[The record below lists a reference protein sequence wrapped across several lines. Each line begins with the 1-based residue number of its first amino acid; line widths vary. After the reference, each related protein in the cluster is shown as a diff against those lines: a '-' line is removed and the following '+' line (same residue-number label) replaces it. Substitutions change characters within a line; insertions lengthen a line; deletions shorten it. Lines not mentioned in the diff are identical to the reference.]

1 MLGSTHGTLTT
12 DSRRARAIA
21 CGEHPAQAVHGRPA
35 GAGDLDV
42 SGRPL
47 YAAVPDL
54 DRFFRPESVAVVG
67 ASDTEGR
74 PNTGITRQLLAWS
87 ERVGARL
94 HPVHPTRESVFGIP
108 CAPSVAALPEQ
119 VDLAVLLLS
128 DPLPVIGELAEA
140 KVKFAVAFASGFAET
155 GAEGAAAQE
164 RLAAAVARA
173 DGLRLLGPNTNLN
186 AFERFREDL
195 DGPAIAL
202 ITQSGHQGRP
212 LFSLQELGIRLSH
225 WAPTGNEADL
235 ETADFISYFAERP
248 EVGAIA
254 AYVEGLKDGRA
265 FLLAADRAARR
276 GVPVVAVK
284 VGRTE
289 TGARTAAS
297 HTGKLTG
304 ADAVV
309 DAAMRQYGVIR
320 VDGLDE
326 LQDTATLL
334 ARARR
339 HRVPDS
345 SASAPSAPASSAPGS
360 AMSSPAASSPA
371 VSRPALPRPEGVV
384 VYSISGGTGAHFA
397 DLATEAGLPLP
408 TLSEAKQ
415 AELHQWIPDYLSVA
429 NPVDNGGHPVGDWRG
444 PRILDAILDDPAVGV
459 LICPITGPFPPMSDK
474 LAQDLVAAAE
484 RTDKLVC
491 VVWGSPVGTE
501 AAYRETLLGSS
512 RVATF
517 RTFAN
522 CITAVRAHLDH
533 TRFTAAYRSPF
544 DEAPRSPSP
553 SFRKAQALMRP
564 GQQLSEH
571 AAKQLLRAYGIRV
584 PREQLVTSA
593 AAAVRAASL
602 VGYPVV
608 MKASGASIAH
618 KTELGL
624 VKIGLTSASQIRDAY
639 RELTDIARYEDVSL
653 DGVLVCQMVERGVE
667 MVVGVT
673 HDDLFGP
680 TVTVGL
686 GGVLVEVL
694 RDSAV
699 RVPPFG
705 EDQAHAMLA
714 ELRGRALLGGVRGAP
729 PADVDALVEVVL
741 RVQRMALELGDQ
753 IAELDINP
761 LMVLPRGQG
770 AVALDA
776 LAACR

>member
-12 DSRRARAIA
+12 DFRARVEA
-21 CGEHPAQAVHGRPA
+21 CGETPRTAVHSTAAPSA
-35 GAGDLDV
+35 EDTVALDV

-47 YAAVPDL
+47 HADAPDL
-54 DRFFRPESVAVVG
+54 DRFFRPESVAVIG
-67 ASDTEGR
+67 ASDADGR
-74 PNTGITRQLLAWS
+74 PNTGITRQLIAWA

-94 HPVHPTRESVFGIP
+94 HPVHPTRTSVFGLP
-108 CAPSVAALPEQ
+108 CHASVADLPEQ
-119 VDLAVLLLS
+119 VDLAVLLVA
-128 DPLPVIGELAEA
+128 DPLPVVEQLAEA

-155 GAEGAAAQE
+155 GDEGAAAQA
-164 RLAAAVARA
+164 RLGAAVQRS
-173 DGLRLLGPNTNLN
+173 GLRLLGPNTNLN
-186 AFERFREDL
+186 AFEKFRDDL

-212 LFSLQELGIRLSH
+212 VYTLQELGIRLSH

-235 ETADFISYFAERP
+235 ETSDFISYFAEQP

-254 AYVEGLKDGRA
+254 CYVEGLKDGRQ
-265 FLLAADRAARR
+265 FLLAADRAARN

-289 TGARTAAS
+289 TGARMAAS

-304 ADAVV
+304 ADTVV
-309 DAAMRQYGVIR
+309 DAAMRQFGVIR

-326 LQDTATLL
+326 LQDTAALL
-334 ARARR
+334 ARARK
-339 HRVPDS
+339 PLAD
-345 SASAPSAPASSAPGS
+345 GI
-360 AMSSPAASSPA
+360 
-371 VSRPALPRPEGVV
+371 V
-384 VYSISGGTGAHFA
+384 VYSISGGTGAHFS
-397 DLATEAGLPLP
+397 DLATEAGLSIP
-408 TLSEAKQ
+408 TLSQAKQ
-415 AELHQWIPDYLSVA
+415 DELHQWIPGYLGVS

-444 PRILDAILDDPAVGV
+444 RKIIDAILADPSVGV

-474 LAQDLVAAAE
+474 LAQDLVDAAE
-484 RTDKLVC
+484 QTDKLIC
-491 VVWGSPVGTE
+491 VIWGSPVGTE
-501 AAYRETLLGSS
+501 EAYRTTLLGSS

-517 RTFAN
+517 RTFGN
-522 CITAVRAHLDH
+522 CITAVRAYLGHH
-533 TRFTAAYRSPF
+533 RFTAAYRSPF
-544 DEAPRSPSP
+544 EDAPRTTSP

-571 AAKQLLRAYGIRV
+571 SAKQLLRAYGIRV

-593 AAAVRAASL
+593 AAAVRAAGL

-608 MKASGASIAH
+608 MKASGPQLAH

-639 RELTDIARYEDVSL
+639 RELTDIARYENVPL
-653 DGVLVCQMVERGVE
+653 DGILVCQMVERGVE

-673 HDDLFGP
+673 QDDLFGP

-694 RDSAV
+694 HDVAV

-705 EDQAHAMLA
+705 EDQARAMLG
-714 ELRGRALLGGVRGAP
+714 ELRGHALLEGVRG
-729 PADVDALVEVVL
+729 L
-741 RVQRMALELGDQ
+741 RRRMWTRWWRSSSGSSGWRWNWATSS
-753 IAELDINP
+753 
-761 LMVLPRGQG
+761 RSWTST
-770 AVALDA
+770 
-776 LAACR
+776 R

>member
-1 MLGSTHGTLTT
+1 MLGSTHGTFTT
-12 DSRRARAIA
+12 GLRARVDA
-21 CGEHPAQAVHGRPA
+21 CGESPRTAVHGHAAAP
-35 GAGDLDV
+35 GDRDV
-42 SGRPL
+42 SGREL
-47 YAAVPDL
+47 YAEVPDL
-54 DRFFRPESVAVVG
+54 DRFFRPRSVAVVG
-67 ASDTEGR
+67 ASDAEGR
-74 PNTGITRQLLAWS
+74 PNTGITRQLLAWA
-87 ERVGARL
+87 ERVGAQL
-94 HPVHPTRESVFGIP
+94 VPVHPTRASVFGLT
-108 CAPSVAALPEQ
+108 CVRSVKDLAEP
-119 VDLAVLLLS
+119 VDLAVLLVA
-128 DPLPVIGELAEA
+128 DPLPVVEELGEA
-140 KVKFAVAFASGFAET
+140 KVRFAVAFASGFAET
-155 GAEGAAAQE
+155 GADGAAAQE
-164 RLAAAVARA
+164 RLAEAVRRT
-173 DGLRLLGPNTNLN
+173 GIRLLGPNTNLN
-186 AFERFREDL
+186 AFERFRDDL
-195 DGPAIAL
+195 EGPAVAL

-212 LFSLQELGIRLSH
+212 VFTLQELGVRLSH

-235 ETADFISYFAERP
+235 ETADFISYFASLP

-254 AYVEGLKDGRA
+254 AYVEGLKDGRS
-265 FLLAADRAARR
+265 FLLAADRAARE

-304 ADAVV
+304 ADRVV
-309 DAAMRQYGVIR
+309 DAAMRQFGVIR
-320 VDGLDE
+320 VDGLDQ

-339 HRVPDS
+339 PLAD
-345 SASAPSAPASSAPGS
+345 
-360 AMSSPAASSPA
+360 
-371 VSRPALPRPEGVV
+371 GVV

-397 DLATEAGLPLP
+397 DLATAAGLTLP
-408 TLSEAKQ
+408 TLPRAKQ
-415 AELHQWIPDYLSVA
+415 DELHEWIPEYLNVA

-444 PRILDAILDDPAVGV
+444 RKIIDAILADPSVGV
-459 LICPITGPFPPMSDK
+459 LICPITGPFPPMSDR
-474 LAQDLVAAAE
+474 LAQDLVDAAE
-484 RTDKLVC
+484 ATDKLVC

-501 AAYRETLLGSS
+501 DAYRTTLLGSS

-522 CITAVRAHLDH
+522 CIGAVKAYLDH
-533 TRFTAAYRSPF
+533 HRFTADYRSPF
-544 DEAPRSPSP
+544 DEAPRTPSP

-564 GQQLSEH
+564 GQRLSEH

-593 AAAVRAASL
+593 AAAVRAAGL

-608 MKASGASIAH
+608 MKASGGQLAH

-624 VKIGLTSASQIRDAY
+624 VKVGLTSASQVRDAY
-639 RELTDIARYEDVSL
+639 RDLTDIARYEQIDL
-653 DGVLVCQMVERGVE
+653 DGILVCQMVGRGVE

-673 HDDLFGP
+673 RDELFGP

-694 RDSAV
+694 NDTAV

-705 EDQAHAMLA
+705 EREARSMLD
-714 ELRGRALLGGVRGAP
+714 ELRGRALLDGVRGAP

-741 RVQRMALELGDQ
+741 RVQRMALELDGDL
-753 IAELDINP
+753 AELDINP

-776 LAACR
+776 LAVCR

>member
-12 DSRRARAIA
+12 DFRARVEA
-21 CGEHPAQAVHGRPA
+21 CGETPRTAVHSTAAPSA
-35 GAGDLDV
+35 EDTAALDV

-47 YAAVPDL
+47 RSDVPDL
-54 DRFFRPESVAVVG
+54 DRFFRPESVAVIG

-74 PNTGITRQLLAWS
+74 PNTGITRQLIAWAQ
-87 ERVGARL
+87 RVGARV
-94 HPVHPTRESVFGIP
+94 HPVHPTRTSVFGLP
-108 CAPSVAALPEQ
+108 CRASVAELPEQ
-119 VDLAVLLLS
+119 VDLAVLLVA
-128 DPLPVIGELAEA
+128 DPLPVVEELAEA

-155 GAEGAAAQE
+155 GDAGAAAQA
-164 RLAAAVARA
+164 RLADAVRRS
-173 DGLRLLGPNTNLN
+173 GLRLLGPNTNLN
-186 AFERFREDL
+186 AFERFRDDL

-212 LFSLQELGIRLSH
+212 VFTLQELGIRLSH

-235 ETADFISYFAERP
+235 ETSDFISYFAERP

-254 AYVEGLKDGRA
+254 CYVEGLRDGRQ
-265 FLLAADRAARR
+265 FLLAADRAARN

-304 ADAVV
+304 ADTVV
-309 DAAMRQYGVIR
+309 DAAMRQFGVIR

-326 LQDTATLL
+326 LQDTAALL
-334 ARARR
+334 ARARK
-339 HRVPDS
+339 PLAD
-345 SASAPSAPASSAPGS
+345 
-360 AMSSPAASSPA
+360 
-371 VSRPALPRPEGVV
+371 GVV
-384 VYSISGGTGAHFA
+384 VYSISGGTGAHFS
-397 DLATEAGLPLP
+397 DLASEAGLSLP
-408 TLSEAKQ
+408 TLSRAKQ
-415 AELHQWIPDYLSVA
+415 DELHQWIPEYLNVA

-444 PRILDAILDDPAVGV
+444 RKIIDAILADPSVGV
-459 LICPITGPFPPMSDK
+459 LICPITGPFPPMSDR
-474 LAQDLVAAAE
+474 LAQDLVDAAE
-484 RTDKLVC
+484 QSDKLVC
-491 VVWGSPVGTE
+491 VIWGSPVGTE
-501 AAYRETLLGSS
+501 EAYRTTLLGSS

-517 RTFAN
+517 RTFGN
-522 CITAVRAHLDH
+522 CITAVRAYLGHH
-533 TRFTAAYRSPF
+533 RFTAGYRSPF
-544 DEAPRSPSP
+544 EDAPRTPSP
-553 SFRKAQALMRP
+553 SYRKAQALMRP

-593 AAAVRAASL
+593 AAAVRAAGL

-608 MKASGASIAH
+608 MKASGPQLGH

-639 RELTDIARYEDVSL
+639 RELTDIARYENVLL
-653 DGVLVCQMVERGVE
+653 DGILVCQMVERGVE

-673 HDDLFGP
+673 RDDLFGP

-694 RDSAV
+694 HDAAV

-705 EDQAHAMLA
+705 EDQARAMLT
-714 ELRGRALLGGVRGAP
+714 ELRGHALLEGVRGAP

-741 RVQRMALELGDQ
+741 RVQRMALELGDSLS
-753 IAELDINP
+753 ELDINP

-776 LAACR
+776 LAVCR

>member
-1 MLGSTHGTLTT
+1 MLGSTHGTFTT
-12 DSRRARAIA
+12 DPRRAHVVA
-21 CGEHPAQAVHGRPA
+21 CGELPPSAVHGKAGRPLTA
-35 GAGDLDV
+35 DDLDV

-47 YAAVPDL
+47 HADVPDL
-54 DRFFRPESVAVVG
+54 DRFFRPESVAVIG
-67 ASDTEGR
+67 ASDAEGR
-74 PNTGITRQLLAWS
+74 PGAGITRQLIAWA

-94 HPVHPTRESVFGIP
+94 HPVHPTRQAVFGIP
-108 CAPSVAALPEQ
+108 CSPSVAELPEQ
-119 VDLAVLLLS
+119 VDLAVLLVA
-128 DPLPVIGELAEA
+128 DPLPVIEQLAEE
-140 KVKFAVAFASGFAET
+140 KVRFAVAFASGFAET
-155 GAEGAAAQE
+155 GEKGAAAQA
-164 RLAAAVARA
+164 RLAAAVRSS
-173 DGLRLLGPNTNLN
+173 GLRLLGPNTNLN
-186 AFERFREDL
+186 AFEKFRDDL
-195 DGPAIAL
+195 EGPAIAL

-254 AYVEGLKDGRA
+254 CYVEGLKDGRA
-265 FLLAADRAARR
+265 FLLAADRAARQ

-289 TGARTAAS
+289 AGARTAAS

-309 DAAMRQYGVIR
+309 DAAMRQFGVIR

-326 LQDTATLL
+326 LQDTSALL
-334 ARARR
+334 ARAR
-339 HRVPDS
+339 
-345 SASAPSAPASSAPGS
+345 APLAD
-360 AMSSPAASSPA
+360 
-371 VSRPALPRPEGVV
+371 GVA

-397 DLATEAGLPLP
+397 DLATEAGLTLP
-408 TLSEAKQ
+408 TLHDAKQ
-415 AELHQWIPDYLSVA
+415 AELHQWIPEYLNVA

-444 PRILDAILDDPAVGV
+444 RRIIDAILDDPQVGV

-474 LAQDLVAAAE
+474 LAQDLVDAAE
-484 RTDKLVC
+484 ETEKLVC

-501 AAYRETLLGSS
+501 DAYRRTLLGSS

-533 TRFTAAYRSPF
+533 HRFTTGYRSPF
-544 DEAPRSPSP
+544 DEAPRTPSP
-553 SFRKAQALMRP
+553 SFRKARALMRP

-593 AAAVRAASL
+593 AAAVRAAGL

-608 MKASGASIAH
+608 MKASGPQLAH

-624 VKIGLTSASQIRDAY
+624 VKVGLTSASQVRDAY
-639 RELTDIARYEDVSL
+639 RELTDIARYEDAPL

-673 HDDLFGP
+673 QDPLFGP

-694 RDSAV
+694 QDAAV

-705 EDQAHAMLA
+705 EDQAKAMLR
-714 ELRGRALLGGVRGAP
+714 ELRGRALLDGVRGAAP
-729 PADVDALVEVVL
+729 CDVDALVEVVL
-741 RVQRMALELGDQ
+741 RVQRMALELGGEL
-753 IAELDINP
+753 AELDINP

-776 LAACR
+776 LAVCR

>member
-12 DSRRARAIA
+12 DFRARVVA
-21 CGEHPAQAVHGRPA
+21 CGEEPHAAVHSMA
-35 GAGDLDV
+35 AAAAEGDLDV

-47 YAAVPDL
+47 HAPVPDL
-54 DRFFRPESVAVVG
+54 DRFFRPESVAVIG

-74 PNTGITRQLLAWS
+74 PNTGITRQLIAWA

-94 HPVHPTRESVFGIP
+94 YPVHPTRESVFGRA
-108 CAPSVAALPEQ
+108 CAPSVADLPEQ
-119 VDLAVLLLS
+119 VDLAVLLVG
-128 DPLPVIGELAEA
+128 DPLPVIEELGQA

-155 GAEGAAAQE
+155 GTEGAAAQA
-164 RLAAAVARA
+164 RLAAAVERS
-173 DGLRLLGPNTNLN
+173 GLRLLGPNTNLN
-186 AFERFREDL
+186 AFEEFRDDL

-212 LFSLQELGIRLSH
+212 VYTLQELGVRLSH

-235 ETADFISYFAERP
+235 ETSDFIAYFSQRP

-254 AYVEGLKDGRA
+254 CYVEGLKDGRT
-265 FLLAADRAARR
+265 FLLAADRAARA

-289 TGARTAAS
+289 TGARMAAS

-304 ADAVV
+304 ADQVV
-309 DAAMRQYGVIR
+309 DAAMRQFGVIR

-326 LQDTATLL
+326 LQDTAALL
-334 ARARR
+334 ARARK
-339 HRVPDS
+339 PLAD
-345 SASAPSAPASSAPGS
+345 
-360 AMSSPAASSPA
+360 
-371 VSRPALPRPEGVV
+371 GVV
-384 VYSISGGTGAHFA
+384 VYSISGGTGAHFS
-397 DLATEAGLPLP
+397 DLATEAGLSLP
-408 TLSEAKQ
+408 VLSEAKQ
-415 AELHQWIPDYLSVA
+415 AELHTWIPSYLNVA

-444 PRILDAILDDPAVGV
+444 RKIIDAILADPAVGV

-474 LAQDLVAAAE
+474 LAQDLVDAAE
-484 RTDKLVC
+484 ATDKLVC
-491 VVWGSPVGTE
+491 VIWGSPVGTE
-501 AAYRETLLGSS
+501 DAYRTTLLGSS

-517 RTFAN
+517 RTFGN
-522 CITAVRAHLDH
+522 CITAVKAYLDH
-533 TRFTAAYRSPF
+533 HRFTASYRSPF
-544 DEAPRSPSP
+544 DEAPRTPSP

-564 GQQLSEH
+564 GHQLSEH

-593 AAAVRAASL
+593 AAAVRAAGL

-608 MKASGASIAH
+608 MKASGARLAH

-624 VKIGLTSASQIRDAY
+624 VKVGLTSASQVRDAY
-639 RELTDIARYEDVSL
+639 RELTDIARYEDIEL
-653 DGVLVCQMVERGVE
+653 DGILVCQMVERGVE
-667 MVVGVT
+667 MMVGVT
-673 HDDLFGP
+673 QDALFGP

-694 RDSAV
+694 HDAAV

-705 EDQAHAMLA
+705 EDQARAMLG
-714 ELRGRALLGGVRGAP
+714 ELRGRALLEGVRGGP
-729 PADVDALVEVVL
+729 PVDVDALVEVVL
-741 RVQRMALELGDQ
+741 RVQRMALELGDDLS
-753 IAELDINP
+753 ELDINP
-761 LMVLPRGQG
+761 LMVLGRGQG

-776 LAACR
+776 LAVCR

>member
-12 DSRRARAIA
+12 DSRRARVIA
-21 CGEHPAQAVHGRPA
+21 CGEQPGPAVHGRPA
-35 GAGDLDV
+35 DVDDLDV

-47 YAAVPDL
+47 YAGVPDL
-54 DRFFRPESVAVVG
+54 DRFFRPESVAVIG
-67 ASDTEGR
+67 ASDAEGR
-74 PNTGITRQLLAWS
+74 PNTGITRQLMAWAG
-87 ERVGARL
+87 RVGARL
-94 HPVHPTRESVFGIP
+94 HPVHPTRTTVFDVP
-108 CAPSVAALPEQ
+108 CFPSISDLPEQ
-119 VDLAVLLLS
+119 VDLAVVLVA
-128 DPLPVIGELAEA
+128 DPLPVIERLAEA

-155 GAEGAAAQE
+155 GEEGALAQAQ
-164 RLAAAVARA
+164 LAAAVSRS
-173 DGLRLLGPNTNLN
+173 GLRLLGPNTNLN
-186 AFERFREDL
+186 AFENFREDL
-195 DGPAIAL
+195 EGPAIAL

-212 LFSLQELGIRLSH
+212 VFALQELGIRLSH

-254 AYVEGLKDGRA
+254 CYVEGLKDGRS

-276 GVPVVAVK
+276 KVPVVAVK

-289 TGARTAAS
+289 TGSRTAAS

-304 ADAVV
+304 ADGVV

-326 LQDTATLL
+326 LQDTAALL
-334 ARARR
+334 ARAKPP
-339 HRVPDS
+339 V
-345 SASAPSAPASSAPGS
+345 A
-360 AMSSPAASSPA
+360 
-371 VSRPALPRPEGVV
+371 EGVV

-397 DLATEAGLPLP
+397 DLASEAGLRLP
-408 TLSEAKQ
+408 QLSDAKQ
-415 AELHQWIPDYLSVA
+415 SELHEWIPQYLSVA

-444 PRILDAILDDPAVGV
+444 RKIIDAILDDPEVGV
-459 LICPITGPFPPMSDK
+459 LVCPITGPFPPLSDK
-474 LAQDLVAAAE
+474 LVQDLVEAAE

-501 AAYRETLLGSS
+501 PAYREALLGSS

-517 RTFAN
+517 RTVGN
-522 CITAVRAHLDH
+522 CITALRAYFSHH
-533 TRFTAAYRSPF
+533 RFVHAYRSPF
-544 DEAPRSPSP
+544 DEAPRTVSP
-553 SFRKAQALMRP
+553 SFRKAEALMRP

-593 AAAVRAASL
+593 AAAVRAAGL

-608 MKASGASIAH
+608 MKASGAQIAH

-624 VKIGLTSASQIRDAY
+624 VKVGLTSASQVRDAY
-639 RELTDIARYEDVSL
+639 RELTDIARYEDVTL

-673 HDDLFGP
+673 QDELFGP

-694 RDSAV
+694 RDAAV

-705 EDQAHAMLA
+705 EEAARDMLD
-714 ELRGRALLGGVRGAP
+714 ELRGRPLLDGVRGRP
-729 PADVDALVEVVL
+729 PADLDALVEVIL
-741 RVQRMALELGDQ
+741 RVQRMALELGDVL
-753 IAELDINP
+753 AELDINP

-776 LAACR
+776 LAVCR

>member
-1 MLGSTHGTLTT
+1 MLGSTYGTLTT
-12 DSRRARAIA
+12 DSRRTRVVA
-21 CGEHPAQAVHGRPA
+21 CGETLPPAVHGSA
-35 GAGDLDV
+35 ATTGDLDV

-47 YAAVPDL
+47 SAAVPDL
-54 DRFFRPESVAVVG
+54 DRLFRPESVAVVG
-67 ASDTEGR
+67 ASDAEGR
-74 PNTGITRQLLAWS
+74 PNTGITRQLLSWS

-94 HPVHPTRESVFGIP
+94 HPVHPTRQSVFGMP
-108 CAPSVAALPEQ
+108 CFPSLRDLPEQ
-119 VDLAVLLLS
+119 VDLAVLLVA
-128 DPLPVIGELAEA
+128 DPLPVIEELAET

-155 GAEGAAAQE
+155 GEAGTAAQD
-164 RLAAAVARA
+164 RLAAAVARS
-173 DGLRLLGPNTNLN
+173 GIRLLGPNTNLN
-186 AFERFREDL
+186 AFERFRDDL

-212 LFSLQELGIRLSH
+212 VFALQELGIRLSH

-235 ETADFISYFAERP
+235 ETADFISYFAEQP

-254 AYVEGLKDGRA
+254 CYVEGLKDGRS

-309 DAAMRQYGVIR
+309 DAAMRQYGVVR

-326 LQDTATLL
+326 LQDTAALL
-334 ARARR
+334 ARARKP
-339 HRVPDS
+339 VAD
-345 SASAPSAPASSAPGS
+345 
-360 AMSSPAASSPA
+360 
-371 VSRPALPRPEGVV
+371 GVV
-384 VYSISGGTGAHFA
+384 VYSISGGTGAHFS
-397 DLATEAGLPLP
+397 DLAVQAGLKLP
-408 TLSEAKQ
+408 TLSDAKQ
-415 AELHQWIPDYLSVA
+415 AELHQWIPPYLNVA

-444 PRILDAILDDPAVGV
+444 RKIIDAILDDPSVGV

-474 LAQDLVAAAE
+474 LAQDLVDAAE

-501 AAYRETLLGSS
+501 DAYRRTLLGSS

-533 TRFTAAYRSPF
+533 HRFTAAYRSPF
-544 DEAPRSPSP
+544 DEAPRTASPAC
-553 SFRKAQALMRP
+553 RKARALMRP
-564 GQQLSEH
+564 GRQLSEH
-571 AAKQLLRAYGIRV
+571 AAKQLLRTYGIRV

-593 AAAVRAASL
+593 AAAVRAAGL

-608 MKASGASIAH
+608 MKASGAQLGH

-624 VKIGLTSASQIRDAY
+624 VKIGLTSASQVRDAY
-639 RELTDIARYEDVSL
+639 RELTDIARFEGITL

-673 HDDLFGP
+673 QDPLFGP

-694 RDSAV
+694 RDAAV

-705 EDQAHAMLA
+705 EDQARAMLG
-714 ELRGRALLGGVRGAP
+714 ELRGRALLDGVRGAP
-729 PADVDALVEVVL
+729 PADVDGLVEVVL
-741 RVQRMALELGDQ
+741 RVQRMALELGDDL
-753 IAELDINP
+753 AELDINP
-761 LMVLPRGQG
+761 LMVLPSGQG

-776 LAACR
+776 LAVCR

>member
-1 MLGSTHGTLTT
+1 MLGSTHGTLTS
-12 DSRRARAIA
+12 DLRARVVA
-21 CGEHPAQAVHGRPA
+21 CGDRPVNAVHEAAGPA
-35 GAGDLDV
+35 ASAGDLDV

-47 YAAVPDL
+47 YAPVPDL
-54 DRFFRPESVAVVG
+54 DRFFRPSSVAVVG

-74 PNTGITRQLLAWS
+74 PGTGITRQLVDWAA
-87 ERVGARL
+87 RVGARL
-94 HPVHPTRESVFGIP
+94 HPVHPTRTSVFGLD
-108 CAPSVAALPEQ
+108 CVPSVADLPGR
-119 VDLAVLLLS
+119 VDLAVLLVG
-128 DPLPVIGELAEA
+128 DPLPLIPQLGEA
-140 KVKFAVAFASGFAET
+140 KVPFAVAFASGFAET
-155 GAEGAAAQE
+155 GEQGAAAQA
-164 RLAAAVARA
+164 RLAAAVERS
-173 DGLRLLGPNTNLN
+173 GVRLLGPNTNLN
-186 AFERFREDL
+186 AFESFRDDL
-195 DGPAIAL
+195 EGPAIAL

-212 LFSLQELGIRLSH
+212 VFTMQELGVRLSH

-254 AYVEGLKDGRA
+254 CYVEGLKDGRS

-284 VGRTE
+284 VGRTDA
-289 TGARTAAS
+289 GARTAAS

-304 ADAVV
+304 SDQVV
-309 DAAMRQYGVIR
+309 DAAMRQFGVIR

-326 LQDTATLL
+326 LQDTAALL

-339 HRVPDS
+339 PVAD
-345 SASAPSAPASSAPGS
+345 
-360 AMSSPAASSPA
+360 
-371 VSRPALPRPEGVV
+371 GVA

-397 DLATEAGLPLP
+397 DLATAAGLRLP
-408 TLSEAKQ
+408 RLGDARQ
-415 AELHQWIPDYLSVA
+415 AELHQWIPPYLNVS
-429 NPVDNGGHPVGDWRG
+429 NPIDNGGHPVGDRRG
-444 PRILDAILDDPAVGV
+444 RKIIDSILADPEVGV
-459 LICPITGPFPPMSDK
+459 LICPITGPFPPMSDR
-474 LAQDLVAAAE
+474 LAQDLVDAAE
-484 RTDKLVC
+484 TTDKLVC

-501 AAYRETLLGSS
+501 AAYRDTLLGSS

-522 CITAVRAHLDH
+522 CITAVRAHLSH
-533 TRFTAAYRSPF
+533 HRFTDRYLSPF
-544 DEAPRSPSP
+544 DEAPRTPSP
-553 SFRKAQALMRP
+553 SYRKAQELMRP
-564 GQQLSEH
+564 GEQLSEH

-593 AAAVRAASL
+593 AASVRAAAL

-608 MKASGASIAH
+608 MKASAPQLAH

-624 VKIGLTSASQIRDAY
+624 VKIGLTSASQVRDSY
-639 RELTDIARYEDVSL
+639 RELIDIARYEGVDL

-667 MVVGVT
+667 MVVGVAQ
-673 HDDLFGP
+673 DDLFGP

-694 RDSAV
+694 HDTAV

-705 EDQAHAMLA
+705 EDQARDMLG
-714 ELRGRALLGGVRGAP
+714 ELRGRALLEGVRGGP
-729 PADVDALVEVVL
+729 PVDVDALVEVVL
-741 RVQRMALELGDQ
+741 RVQRMALELGGQ
-753 IAELDINP
+753 LAELDVNP

-776 LAACR
+776 LAVCR

>member
-1 MLGSTHGTLTT
+1 MLGSTYGSLTTHSSPARVVACGATPPHTVHGTAAPPEGGPHADGT
-12 DSRRARAIA
+12 
-21 CGEHPAQAVHGRPA
+21 PA
-35 GAGDLDV
+35 GATGPDLDV

-47 YAAVPDL
+47 YAPVPDL
-54 DRFFRPESVAVVG
+54 DRFFRPGAVAVVG
-67 ASDTEGR
+67 ASDSEGR
-74 PNTGITRQLLAWS
+74 PNTGITRQLIAWA

-94 HPVHPTRESVFGIP
+94 YPVNPGRDHVFGLP
-108 CAPSVAALPEQ
+108 CLTSVSDLPEQ
-119 VDLAVLLLS
+119 ADLAVLLVA
-128 DPLPVIGELAEA
+128 DPVPVIGELADA
-140 KVKFAVAFASGFAET
+140 KIKFAVAFASGFAEA
-155 GAEGAAAQE
+155 GAAGAAAQD
-164 RLAAAVARA
+164 RLAEAVART
-173 DGLRLLGPNTNLN
+173 GIRLLGPNTNLN
-186 AFERFREDL
+186 AFASFREDL

-212 LFSLQELGIRLSH
+212 VFSLQELGIRLSH

-235 ETADFISYFAERP
+235 ETADFLSYFASRP
-248 EVGAIA
+248 EVGAVA
-254 AYVEGLKDGRA
+254 AYIEGFKDGRS
-265 FLLAADRAARR
+265 FLLAADRAARNK
-276 GVPVVAVK
+276 VPVVAVK

-289 TGARTAAS
+289 AGARTAAS

-309 DAAMRQYGVIR
+309 DAAMRQFGVIR

-326 LQDTATLL
+326 LQDTAALL
-334 ARARR
+334 ARART
-339 HRVPDS
+339 PTAD
-345 SASAPSAPASSAPGS
+345 
-360 AMSSPAASSPA
+360 
-371 VSRPALPRPEGVV
+371 GVA

-397 DLATEAGLPLP
+397 DLATAAGLTLP
-408 TLSEAKQ
+408 ALPRAKQ
-415 AELHQWIPDYLSVA
+415 DELHQWIPDCLNVA
-429 NPVDNGGHPVGDWRG
+429 NPVDSGGHPVGDWRG
-444 PRILDAILDDPAVGV
+444 RKIIDALLADPAIGV

-474 LAQDLVAAAE
+474 LAQDLVDAAE
-484 RTDKLVC
+484 QTDKLVC
-491 VVWGSPVGTE
+491 VIWGSPVGTE
-501 AAYRETLLGSS
+501 DAYRHTLLGSR

-522 CITAVRAHLDH
+522 CVTAVRAHLAH
-533 TRFTAAYRSPF
+533 HRFTAGYRSPF
-544 DEAPRSPSP
+544 DDAPRTPSP
-553 SFRKAQALMRP
+553 SARKAQDLIRP

-608 MKASGASIAH
+608 MKASAPQLAH

-624 VKIGLTSASQIRDAY
+624 VKTGLTSASQVRDAY
-639 RELTDIARYEDVSL
+639 RELADIARYEGIEL

-673 HDDLFGP
+673 ADRLFGP

-694 RDSAV
+694 RDTAV
-699 RVPPFG
+699 GVPPFG
-705 EDQAHAMLA
+705 EDRARAMLR
-714 ELRGRALLGGVRGAP
+714 ELRGHALLDGVRGGP

-741 RVQRMALELGDQ
+741 RVQRMALDLSGELS
-753 IAELDINP
+753 ELDINP
-761 LMVLPRGQG
+761 LLVLPRGQG

-776 LAACR
+776 LAVCH

>member
-12 DSRRARAIA
+12 DLRARVVA
-21 CGEHPAQAVHGRPA
+21 CGQQTGAAVHGVTA
-35 GAGDLDV
+35 AEGDLDV

-47 YAAVPDL
+47 YAPVPEL
-54 DRFFRPESVAVVG
+54 DRFFRPEAVAVVG
-67 ASDTEGR
+67 ASDADGR
-74 PNTGITRQLLAWS
+74 PNTGITRQLIAWA

-94 HPVHPTRESVFGIP
+94 HPVHPTRTAVFGLP
-108 CAPSVAALPEQ
+108 CVPSVAELPEP
-119 VDLAVLLLS
+119 VDLAVLLVG
-128 DPLPVIGELAEA
+128 DPLPVIEELGQA

-155 GAEGAAAQE
+155 GEAGADAQR
-164 RLAAAVARA
+164 RLAAAVERS
-173 DGLRLLGPNTNLN
+173 GLRLLGPNTNLN
-186 AFERFREDL
+186 AFERFRDDL
-195 DGPAIAL
+195 EGPAIAL

-212 LFSLQELGIRLSH
+212 VFTMQELGVRLSH

-235 ETADFISYFAERP
+235 ETADFISYFSGRP

-254 AYVEGLKDGRA
+254 CYVEGLKDGRS
-265 FLLAADRAARR
+265 FLLAADRAARNR
-276 GVPVVAVK
+276 VPVVAVK

-289 TGARTAAS
+289 AGARTAAS

-304 ADAVV
+304 ADRVV

-326 LQDTATLL
+326 LQDTAALL

-339 HRVPDS
+339 
-345 SASAPSAPASSAPGS
+345 
-360 AMSSPAASSPA
+360 PAAD
-371 VSRPALPRPEGVV
+371 GVV

-397 DLATEAGLPLP
+397 DLATAAGLRLP
-408 TLSEAKQ
+408 QLSADRQ
-415 AELHQWIPDYLSVA
+415 AELHQWIPEYLSVA

-444 PRILDAILDDPAVGV
+444 RRIIDAILADPGVGV
-459 LICPITGPFPPMSDK
+459 LICPITGPFPPMSDR
-474 LAQDLVAAAE
+474 LAQDLVDAAE
-484 RTDKLVC
+484 ATDKLVC

-501 AAYRETLLGSS
+501 DAYRTTLLGSS

-517 RTFAN
+517 RTFGN
-522 CITAVRAHLDH
+522 CITAVKAYFDH
-533 TRFTAAYRSPF
+533 HRFTSGYRSPF
-544 DEAPRSPSP
+544 DEAPRTLSP
-553 SFRKAQALMRP
+553 SFRKAQALLRA
-564 GQQLSEH
+564 GHRLSEH

-593 AAAVRAASL
+593 AAAVRAAGL

-608 MKASGASIAH
+608 MKASAPQLAH

-624 VKIGLTSASQIRDAY
+624 VKIGLTSASQVRDSY
-639 RELTDIARYEDVSL
+639 RELTDIARYEGVDL
-653 DGVLVCQMVERGVE
+653 DGVLVCQMVERGIE

-673 HDDLFGP
+673 RDELFGP

-694 RDSAV
+694 RDVAV

-705 EDQAHAMLA
+705 EDQARSMLA
-714 ELRGRALLGGVRGAP
+714 ELRGRALLDGVRGGP
-729 PADVDALVEVVL
+729 PVDVDALVEVVL
-741 RVQRMALELGDQ
+741 RVQRMALELGGDLS
-753 IAELDINP
+753 ELDINP

-776 LAACR
+776 LAVCR

>member
-1 MLGSTHGTLTT
+1 MLGSTHGTFTT
-12 DSRRARAIA
+12 DLRARVVA
-21 CGEHPAQAVHGRPA
+21 CGEEPRAAVHSRTTA
-35 GAGDLDV
+35 TTEGDLDV

-47 YAAVPDL
+47 HAPVPDL

-74 PNTGITRQLLAWS
+74 PNTGITRQLMAWA

-94 HPVHPTRESVFGIP
+94 HPVHPTRDSVFGLP
-108 CAPSVAALPEQ
+108 CHPSVADLPEQ
-119 VDLAVLLLS
+119 VDLAVLLVG
-128 DPLPVIGELAEA
+128 DPLPVIEELAQA

-155 GAEGAAAQE
+155 GEKGAAAQV
-164 RLAAAVARA
+164 RLAAAVERS
-173 DGLRLLGPNTNLN
+173 GLRLLGPNTNLN
-186 AFERFREDL
+186 AFERFRDDL

-212 LFSLQELGIRLSH
+212 VHTLQELGVRLSH

-235 ETADFISYFAERP
+235 ETADFISYFSRLP

-254 AYVEGLKDGRA
+254 CYVEGLKDGRS
-265 FLLAADRAARR
+265 FLLAADRAARA

-304 ADAVV
+304 TDQVV
-309 DAAMRQYGVIR
+309 DAAMRQFGVIR

-326 LQDTATLL
+326 LQDTSALL
-334 ARARR
+334 ARARK
-339 HRVPDS
+339 PQAD
-345 SASAPSAPASSAPGS
+345 
-360 AMSSPAASSPA
+360 
-371 VSRPALPRPEGVV
+371 GVV
-384 VYSISGGTGAHFA
+384 VYSISGGTGAHFS
-397 DLATEAGLPLP
+397 DLATAAGLSLP
-408 TLSEAKQ
+408 TLSEEKQ
-415 AELHQWIPDYLSVA
+415 RELHTWIPGYLNVA

-444 PRILDAILDDPAVGV
+444 RKIIDAILADPDVGV

-474 LAQDLVAAAE
+474 LAQDLVDAAE
-484 RTDKLVC
+484 ATEKLVC

-501 AAYRETLLGSS
+501 DAYRTTLLGSS

-517 RTFAN
+517 RTFRN
-522 CITAVRAHLDH
+522 CITAVKAYLDH
-533 TRFTAAYRSPF
+533 HRFTARYRSPF
-544 DEAPRSPSP
+544 DDAPRVPSP
-553 SFRKAQALMRP
+553 SYRKAQGLLRT
-564 GQQLSEH
+564 GHQLSEH

-593 AAAVRAASL
+593 AAAVRAAGL

-608 MKASGASIAH
+608 MKASGARLAH

-624 VKIGLTSASQIRDAY
+624 VKVGLTSASQVRDAY
-639 RELTDIARYEDVSL
+639 RELTDIARYEDVEL
-653 DGVLVCQMVERGVE
+653 DGILVCQMVERGVE
-667 MVVGVT
+667 MMVGVT
-673 HDDLFGP
+673 QDELFGP

-694 RDSAV
+694 HDAAV

-705 EDQAHAMLA
+705 EDQARAMLG
-714 ELRGRALLGGVRGAP
+714 ELRGRALLEGVRGGP

-741 RVQRMALELGDQ
+741 RVQRMALELGDDL
-753 IAELDINP
+753 AELDINP
-761 LMVLPRGQG
+761 LMVLGRGQG

-776 LAACR
+776 LAVCR

>member
-12 DSRRARAIA
+12 HSRPARVVA
-21 CGEHPAQAVHGRPA
+21 CGEQPPHTVHGMSAPQRGGDGQGA
-35 GAGDLDV
+35 GAPVDRDV

-47 YAAVPDL
+47 HAPVPDL
-54 DRFFRPESVAVVG
+54 DRFFRPGSVAVIG

-74 PNTGITRQLLAWS
+74 PHTGITRQLIAWA

-94 HPVHPTRESVFGIP
+94 YPVNPGRAQVFGLP
-108 CAPSVAALPEQ
+108 CHAAVADLPEP
-119 VDLAVLLLS
+119 VDLAAILVA
-128 DPLPVIGELAEA
+128 DPLPVVEELAAA
-140 KVKFAVAFASGFAET
+140 KVRFAVAFASGFAET
-155 GAEGAAAQE
+155 GADGAAAQA
-164 RLAAAVARA
+164 RLAEAVERS
-173 DGLRLLGPNTNLN
+173 GLRLLGPNTNLN
-186 AFERFREDL
+186 AFETFRDDL

-212 LFSLQELGIRLSH
+212 VFTLQELGIRLSH

-235 ETADFISYFAERP
+235 ETADFLSYFATRP

-254 AYVEGLKDGRA
+254 AYVEGLKDGRS
-265 FLLAADRAARR
+265 FLLAADRAARNK
-276 GVPVVAVK
+276 VPVVAVK

-289 TGARTAAS
+289 AGARTAAS

-304 ADAVV
+304 ADEVV
-309 DAAMRQYGVIR
+309 DAAMRQFGVIR

-326 LQDTATLL
+326 LQDTAALL
-334 ARARR
+334 ARARKP
-339 HRVPDS
+339 V
-345 SASAPSAPASSAPGS
+345 A
-360 AMSSPAASSPA
+360 
-371 VSRPALPRPEGVV
+371 EGVAV
-384 VYSISGGTGAHFA
+384 CSISGGTGAHFA
-397 DLATEAGLPLP
+397 DLATAAGLRLP
-408 TLSEAKQ
+408 TLDEAKQ
-415 AELHQWIPDYLSVA
+415 AELHQWIPDYLNVA

-444 PRILDAILDDPAVGV
+444 RKIIDAILADPSVGV

-474 LAQDLVAAAE
+474 LAQDLVDAAE
-484 RTDKLVC
+484 QTDKLVC
-491 VVWGSPVGTE
+491 VIWGSPVGTE
-501 AAYRETLLGSS
+501 DAYRRTLLGSS

-522 CITAVRAHLDH
+522 CITAVRAFLDH
-533 TRFTAAYRSPF
+533 HRFTAGYRSPF
-544 DEAPRSPSP
+544 DDAPRTASPSA
-553 SFRKAQALMRP
+553 RKARALMRP

-608 MKASGASIAH
+608 MKASGPQLAH

-624 VKIGLTSASQIRDAY
+624 VKVGLTSASQVRDAY
-639 RELTDIARYEDVSL
+639 RDLTDIARYEDVPL
-653 DGVLVCQMVERGVE
+653 DGVLVCQMIERGVE

-673 HDDLFGP
+673 HDSLFGP

-694 RDSAV
+694 RDVAV
-699 RVPPFG
+699 GVPPFG
-705 EDQAHAMLA
+705 EDRARAMLD
-714 ELRGRALLGGVRGAP
+714 ELRGRALLDGVRGAP

-741 RVQRMALELGDQ
+741 RVQRMALELGGDL
-753 IAELDINP
+753 AELDINP
-761 LMVLPRGQG
+761 LVVLERGQG

-776 LAACR
+776 LAVCH

>member
-1 MLGSTHGTLTT
+1 MLGSTHGTFTT
-12 DSRRARAIA
+12 DLRARVVA
-21 CGEHPAQAVHGRPA
+21 CGEHSGTPGIAVHGVTA
-35 GAGDLDV
+35 VDGDQDV

-47 YAAVPDL
+47 HAAVPDL
-54 DRFFRPESVAVVG
+54 DRFFRPGSVAVVG
-67 ASDTEGR
+67 ASDAEGR
-74 PNTGITRQLLAWS
+74 PNTGITRQLIAWA

-94 HPVHPTRESVFGIP
+94 VPVHPTRTSVFGID
-108 CAPSVAALPEQ
+108 CVPSVGALGEP
-119 VDLAVLLLS
+119 VDLAVLLVA
-128 DPLPVIGELAEA
+128 DPLPVIEELAEA

-155 GAEGAAAQE
+155 GDEGAAAQE
-164 RLAAAVARA
+164 RLTDAVRRS
-173 DGLRLLGPNTNLN
+173 GIRLLGPNTNLN
-186 AFERFREDL
+186 AFERFRDDL

-212 LFSLQELGIRLSH
+212 VHTLQELGVRLSH

-235 ETADFISYFAERP
+235 ETADFISYFATRP

-254 AYVEGLKDGRA
+254 CYVEGLKDGRS
-265 FLLAADRAARR
+265 FLLAADRAARQ

-289 TGARTAAS
+289 TGARMAAS

-304 ADAVV
+304 ADQVV
-309 DAAMRQYGVIR
+309 DAAMRQFGVIR

-326 LQDTATLL
+326 LQDTAALL
-334 ARARR
+334 ARARKP
-339 HRVPDS
+339 VAD
-345 SASAPSAPASSAPGS
+345 
-360 AMSSPAASSPA
+360 
-371 VSRPALPRPEGVV
+371 GVV
-384 VYSISGGTGAHFA
+384 VYSISGGTGAHFS
-397 DLATEAGLPLP
+397 DLATAAGLRLP
-408 TLSEAKQ
+408 TLPQTKQ
-415 AELHQWIPDYLSVA
+415 DELHQWIPPYLNVA

-444 PRILDAILDDPAVGV
+444 RKIIDALLADPSVGV

-474 LAQDLVAAAE
+474 LAQDLVDAAE
-484 RTDKLVC
+484 ATDKLVC

-517 RTFAN
+517 RTFSN
-522 CITAVRAHLDH
+522 CIGAVKAYLDH
-533 TRFTAAYRSPF
+533 HRFTAAYRSPF
-544 DEAPRSPSP
+544 DEAPRTPSP

-564 GQQLSEH
+564 GRQLSEH

-593 AAAVRAASL
+593 AAAVRAAGL

-608 MKASGASIAH
+608 MKASGAQLAH

-624 VKIGLTSASQIRDAY
+624 VKVGLTSASQVRDAY
-639 RELTDIARYEDVSL
+639 RELTDIARYEGIDL
-653 DGVLVCQMVERGVE
+653 DGILVCQMVGRGVE

-673 HDDLFGP
+673 RDPLFGP

-694 RDSAV
+694 NDASV

-705 EDQAHAMLA
+705 EEQARDMLG
-714 ELRGRALLGGVRGAP
+714 ELRGQALLKGVRGAP

-741 RVQRMALELGDQ
+741 RVQRMALELDGDL
-753 IAELDINP
+753 AELDINP

-776 LAACR
+776 LAVCR

>member
-12 DSRRARAIA
+12 DFRARVEA
-21 CGEHPAQAVHGRPA
+21 CGETPRAAVHSSAAPSA
-35 GAGDLDV
+35 DDAVPVDV

-47 YAAVPDL
+47 HADVPDL
-54 DRFFRPESVAVVG
+54 DRFFRPESVAVIG
-67 ASDTEGR
+67 ASDAEGR
-74 PNTGITRQLLAWS
+74 PNTGITRQLIAWA
-87 ERVGARL
+87 ERVGARI
-94 HPVHPTRESVFGIP
+94 HPVHPSRPTVFGLA
-108 CAPSVAALPEQ
+108 CHASVADLPEQ
-119 VDLAVLLLS
+119 VDLAVLLVS
-128 DPLPVIGELAEA
+128 DPLPVIEELADT

-155 GAEGAAAQE
+155 GGAGAAAQE
-164 RLAAAVARA
+164 RLAAAVRRS
-173 DGLRLLGPNTNLN
+173 GLRLLGPNTNLN
-186 AFERFREDL
+186 AFEEFRDDL

-212 LFSLQELGIRLSH
+212 LYTLQELGIRLSH

-235 ETADFISYFAERP
+235 ETSDFISYFAERP

-254 AYVEGLKDGRA
+254 CYVEGLKDGRS
-265 FLLAADRAARR
+265 FLLAADRAARN

-304 ADAVV
+304 ADTVV
-309 DAAMRQYGVIR
+309 DAAMRQFGVIR

-326 LQDTATLL
+326 LQDTAALL

-339 HRVPDS
+339 PKAD
-345 SASAPSAPASSAPGS
+345 
-360 AMSSPAASSPA
+360 
-371 VSRPALPRPEGVV
+371 GVV
-384 VYSISGGTGAHFA
+384 VYSISGGTGAHFS
-397 DLATEAGLPLP
+397 DLATEAGLTLP
-408 TLSEAKQ
+408 TLSQAKQ
-415 AELHQWIPDYLSVA
+415 DELHQWIPPYLNVA

-444 PRILDAILDDPAVGV
+444 RKIIDAILADPEVGV

-474 LAQDLVAAAE
+474 LAQDLVDAAE
-484 RTDKLVC
+484 QTDKLIC
-491 VVWGSPVGTE
+491 VIWGSPVGTE
-501 AAYRETLLGSS
+501 DAYRTTLLGSS

-517 RTFAN
+517 RTSGN
-522 CITAVRAHLDH
+522 CITAVRAYLGHH
-533 TRFTAAYRSPF
+533 RFTAGYRSPF
-544 DEAPRSPSP
+544 EDAPRTPSP
-553 SFRKAQALMRP
+553 SYRKAQALMRP

-584 PREQLVTSA
+584 PREQLVASA
-593 AAAVRAASL
+593 AAAVRAAGL

-608 MKASGASIAH
+608 MKASGPQLGH

-639 RELTDIARYEDVSL
+639 RELTDIARYENVPL
-653 DGVLVCQMVERGVE
+653 DGILVCQMVERGVE

-673 HDDLFGP
+673 QDDLFGP

-694 RDSAV
+694 HDAAV

-705 EDQAHAMLA
+705 EDQARAMLT
-714 ELRGRALLGGVRGAP
+714 ELRGHALLEGVRGAP
-729 PADVDALVEVVL
+729 PADVDALVEVIL
-741 RVQRMALELGDQ
+741 RIQRMALEFGDELS
-753 IAELDINP
+753 ELDINP

-776 LAACR
+776 LAICR

>member
-1 MLGSTHGTLTT
+1 MLGSTHGTFTT
-12 DSRRARAIA
+12 DLRARVVA
-21 CGEHPAQAVHGRPA
+21 CGEAPTAVVHGVTVAP
-35 GAGDLDV
+35 GDRDV

-47 YAAVPDL
+47 HAPVPDL
-54 DRFFRPESVAVVG
+54 DRFFRPGSVAVVG
-67 ASDTEGR
+67 ASDAEGR
-74 PNTGITRQLLAWS
+74 PNTGITRQLLAWA

-94 HPVHPTRESVFGIP
+94 VPVHPTRTSVFGID
-108 CAPSVAALPEQ
+108 CVPSVGALTEP
-119 VDLAVLLLS
+119 VDLAVLLVA
-128 DPLPVIGELAEA
+128 DPLPVIEELADT

-155 GAEGAAAQE
+155 GEAGAAAQE
-164 RLAAAVARA
+164 RLAAAVRRS
-173 DGLRLLGPNTNLN
+173 GIRLLGPNTNLN
-186 AFERFREDL
+186 AFERFRDDL
-195 DGPAIAL
+195 EGPAVAL

-212 LFSLQELGIRLSH
+212 VFTLQELGVRLSH

-235 ETADFISYFAERP
+235 ETSDFISYFAGLP

-254 AYVEGLKDGRA
+254 CYVEGLKDGRS
-265 FLLAADRAARR
+265 FLLAADRAARE

-304 ADAVV
+304 ADQVV

-320 VDGLDE
+320 VDGLDQ

-339 HRVPDS
+339 PQAD
-345 SASAPSAPASSAPGS
+345 
-360 AMSSPAASSPA
+360 
-371 VSRPALPRPEGVV
+371 GVV

-397 DLATEAGLPLP
+397 DLATAAGLELP
-408 TLSEAKQ
+408 ALPQVKQ
-415 AELHQWIPDYLSVA
+415 DELHQWIPEYLSVS

-444 PRILDAILDDPAVGV
+444 RKIIDAILADPSVGV

-474 LAQDLVAAAE
+474 LAQDLVDAAE
-484 RTDKLVC
+484 ATDKLVC

-501 AAYRETLLGSS
+501 DAYRTTLLGSS

-517 RTFAN
+517 RTFGN
-522 CITAVRAHLDH
+522 CIGAVKAYLDH
-533 TRFTAAYRSPF
+533 HRFTTGYRSPL
-544 DEAPRSPSP
+544 DEAPRTPSP

-564 GQQLSEH
+564 GRRLSEH

-593 AAAVRAASL
+593 AAAVRAAGL

-608 MKASGASIAH
+608 MKASGAQLAH

-624 VKIGLTSASQIRDAY
+624 VKVGLTSASQVRDAY
-639 RELTDIARYEDVSL
+639 RELTDIARYESIDL
-653 DGVLVCQMVERGVE
+653 DGILVCQMVGRGVE

-673 HDDLFGP
+673 RDDLFGP

-694 RDSAV
+694 NDTAV

-705 EDQAHAMLA
+705 EQEARSMLA
-714 ELRGRALLGGVRGAP
+714 ELRGRALLEGVRGAP

-741 RVQRMALELGDQ
+741 RVQRMALELDGDL
-753 IAELDINP
+753 AELDINP

-776 LAACR
+776 LAVCR

>member
-12 DSRRARAIA
+12 DSRRARVIA
-21 CGEHPAQAVHGRPA
+21 CGEQPGPAVHGRPA
-35 GAGDLDV
+35 DVDGMDV

-47 YAAVPDL
+47 YADVPDL
-54 DRFFRPESVAVVG
+54 ERFFRPESVAVVG
-67 ASDTEGR
+67 ASDAEGR

-87 ERVGARL
+87 KRVGARL
-94 HPVHPTRESVFGIP
+94 HPVHPTRPTVFGIP
-108 CAPSVAALPEQ
+108 CVASVAELPEQ
-119 VDLAVLLLS
+119 VDLAVLLVS
-128 DPLPVIGELAEA
+128 DPLPVIEQLAET

-155 GAEGAAAQE
+155 GEEGAAAQA
-164 RLAAAVARA
+164 RLAAAVERA
-173 DGLRLLGPNTNLN
+173 GLRLLGPNTNLN
-186 AFERFREDL
+186 AFEEFRDDL

-212 LFSLQELGIRLSH
+212 VFSLQELGVRLSH

-248 EVGAIA
+248 ETGAIA
-254 AYVEGLKDGRA
+254 CYVEGLKDGRA

-276 GVPVVAVK
+276 RVPVVAVK

-304 ADAVV
+304 ADDVV

-320 VDGLDE
+320 VDSLDE

-334 ARARR
+334 ARAKPP
-339 HRVPDS
+339 V
-345 SASAPSAPASSAPGS
+345 ANGV
-360 AMSSPAASSPA
+360 A
-371 VSRPALPRPEGVV
+371 VYA
-384 VYSISGGTGAHFA
+384 ISGGTGAHVA
-397 DLATEAGLPLP
+397 DLATTAGLDLP
-408 TLSEAKQ
+408 SLSTAKQ
-415 AELHQWIPDYLSVA
+415 AELHQWIPEFLSVA
-429 NPVDNGGHPVGDWRG
+429 NPIDNGGHPVGDHRG
-444 PRILDAILDDPAVGV
+444 RKIIDAILADPSVGV
-459 LICPITGPFPPMSDK
+459 LICPITGPFPPLSDR
-474 LAQDLVAAAE
+474 LVEDLVAAAE
-484 RTDKLVC
+484 ETDKLVC

-501 AAYRETLLGSS
+501 QAYRDVLLGSR

-517 RTFAN
+517 RTVPN
-522 CITAVRAHLDH
+522 CLKAVRAYLDH
-533 TRFTAAYRSPF
+533 HRFTRDYRSPF
-544 DEAPRSPSP
+544 DQAPRTPSP
-553 SFRKAQALMRP
+553 SFRKARELMRP

-593 AAAVRAASL
+593 AGAVRAASL

-608 MKASGASIAH
+608 MKASGADIAH

-624 VKIGLTSASQIRDAY
+624 VKIGLTSASQVRDAY
-639 RELTDIARYEDVSL
+639 RELTDIARYEDVAL
-653 DGVLVCQMVERGVE
+653 DGVLVCQMVAQGVE
-667 MVVGVT
+667 MVVGVS
-673 HDDLFGP
+673 HDALFGP

-694 RDSAV
+694 HDTAV

-705 EDQAHAMLA
+705 ETQARDMLTD
-714 ELRGRALLGGVRGAP
+714 LRGRALLDGVRGRP
-729 PADVDALVEVVL
+729 PADLDALVEVIL
-741 RVQRMALELGDQ
+741 RVQRMSLELVDD

-761 LMVLPRGQG
+761 LIVLPRGQG

-776 LAACR
+776 LAVCR

>member
-12 DSRRARAIA
+12 DSRRAPVIA
-21 CGEHPAQAVHGRPA
+21 CGEQRPGPAVHGRA
-35 GAGDLDV
+35 DSMDGGSDGADLDV
-42 SGRPL
+42 GGRPL
-47 YAAVPDL
+47 HADVPDL
-54 DRFFRPESVAVVG
+54 ARFFRPESVAVIG
-67 ASDTEGR
+67 ASDAGGR
-74 PNTGITRQLLAWS
+74 PNTGITRQLLDWA
-87 ERVGARL
+87 ERVGARV
-94 HPVHPTRESVFGIP
+94 HPVHPTRPSVFGIP
-108 CAPSVAALPEQ
+108 CTASVADLPEQ
-119 VDLAVLLLS
+119 VDLAVLLVA
-128 DPLPVIGELAEA
+128 DPLPVIEELAEV
-140 KVKFAVAFASGFAET
+140 KVRFAVAFASGFAET
-155 GAEGAAAQE
+155 GEAGAEAQE
-164 RLAAAVARA
+164 RLADAVRRS
-173 DGLRLLGPNTNLN
+173 GLRLLGPNTNLN

-212 LFSLQELGIRLSH
+212 VFALQELGIRLSH

-235 ETADFISYFAERP
+235 ESADFISYFAEQP

-254 AYVEGLKDGRA
+254 CYVEGLKDGRA

-289 TGARTAAS
+289 AGARTAAS

-304 ADAVV
+304 ADDVV

-326 LQDTATLL
+326 LQDTAALL
-334 ARARR
+334 ARAR
-339 HRVPDS
+339 
-345 SASAPSAPASSAPGS
+345 APRA
-360 AMSSPAASSPA
+360 
-371 VSRPALPRPEGVV
+371 EGVV
-384 VYSISGGTGAHFA
+384 VYSISGGTGAHVA
-397 DLATEAGLPLP
+397 DLAAGTGLRLP
-408 TLSEAKQ
+408 TLSQDRQ
-415 AELHQWIPDYLSVA
+415 AELHQWIPEYLSVA
-429 NPVDNGGHPVGDWRG
+429 NPVDSGGHPVGDWRG
-444 PRILDAILDDPAVGV
+444 RKIIDAILADPEVGV
-459 LICPITGPFPPMSDK
+459 LICPVTGPFPPLSDT
-474 LAQDLVAAAE
+474 LVRDLVEAAE
-484 RTDKLVC
+484 ETDKLVC

-501 AAYRETLLGSS
+501 PAYREVLLGSS

-517 RTFAN
+517 RTVGN
-522 CITAVRAHLDH
+522 CLTAVRAWLDH
-533 TRFTAAYRSPF
+533 HRFVGGYRSPF
-544 DEAPRSPSP
+544 DDAPRTPSP
-553 SFRKAQALMRP
+553 SFRKAAALMRP

-593 AAAVRAASL
+593 AAAVRAAGQ

-608 MKASGASIAH
+608 MKASGARIAH

-624 VKIGLTSASQIRDAY
+624 VKIGLTSASQVRDAY
-639 RELTDIARYEDVSL
+639 RELTDIARYEDVPL
-653 DGVLVCQMVERGVE
+653 DGVLVCQMVEQGVE

-694 RDSAV
+694 RDAAV

-705 EDQAHAMLA
+705 EEQARDMFA
-714 ELRGRALLGGVRGAP
+714 ELRGRPLLDGVRGRP
-729 PADVDALVEVVL
+729 PADLDALVEVVL
-741 RVQRMALELGDQ
+741 RVQRMALELGER

-761 LMVLPRGQG
+761 LLVLPRGQG

-776 LAACR
+776 LVVCR

>member
-12 DSRRARAIA
+12 DSRRARVIA
-21 CGEHPAQAVHGRPA
+21 CGEQPSPVVHGRPA
-35 GAGDLDV
+35 EVDDLDV

-47 YAAVPDL
+47 YADVPDL
-54 DRFFRPESVAVVG
+54 DRFFRPESVAVIG

-74 PNTGITRQLLAWS
+74 PNTGITRQLIGWA

-94 HPVHPTRESVFGIP
+94 HPVHPTRRSVFGLP
-108 CAPSVAALPEQ
+108 CLPSVADLPEQ
-119 VDLAVLLLS
+119 VDLAVLLVG
-128 DPLPVIGELAEA
+128 DPLPVIEELTEA
-140 KVKFAVAFASGFAET
+140 KVRFAVAFASGFAET
-155 GAEGAAAQE
+155 GAEGAAAQT
-164 RLAAAVARA
+164 RLAAAVRRS
-173 DGLRLLGPNTNLN
+173 GLRLLGPNTNLN
-186 AFERFREDL
+186 AFENFRDDL
-195 DGPAIAL
+195 DGPAVAL

-212 LFSLQELGIRLSH
+212 VFAMQQLGVRLSH

-235 ETADFISYFAERP
+235 ETADFISYFSERP

-254 AYVEGLKDGRA
+254 CYVEGLKDGRS

-304 ADAVV
+304 ADTVV

-326 LQDTATLL
+326 LQDTAALL
-334 ARARR
+334 ARAR
-339 HRVPDS
+339 
-345 SASAPSAPASSAPGS
+345 APQAD
-360 AMSSPAASSPA
+360 
-371 VSRPALPRPEGVV
+371 GVV

-397 DLATEAGLPLP
+397 DLASGAGLDLP
-408 TLSEAKQ
+408 VLSDAKQ
-415 AELHQWIPDYLSVA
+415 AELHTWIPDYLNVA

-444 PRILDAILDDPAVGV
+444 RKIIDAILADPAVGV

-474 LAQDLVAAAE
+474 LAQDLVDAAE
-484 RTDKLVC
+484 QTDKLVC

-533 TRFTAAYRSPF
+533 ARFTAAYRSPF
-544 DEAPRSPSP
+544 DEAPRTPSP

-593 AAAVRAASL
+593 AAAVRAASQ

-608 MKASGASIAH
+608 MKASGAQIAH

-624 VKIGLTSASQIRDAY
+624 VKIGLTSASQVRDAY
-639 RELTDIARYEDVSL
+639 RELTDIARYEGISL

-673 HDDLFGP
+673 HDELFGP

-694 RDSAV
+694 RDAAV

-705 EDQAHAMLA
+705 EDQARAMLS
-714 ELRGRALLGGVRGAP
+714 ELRGRALLDGVRGAP
-729 PADVDALVEVVL
+729 PVDVDALVEVVI
-741 RVQRMALELGDQ
+741 RVQRMALELGDDVS
-753 IAELDINP
+753 ELDINP

-776 LAACR
+776 LVVCR

>member
-1 MLGSTHGTLTT
+1 MLGSTYGTFTT
-12 DSRRARAIA
+12 DPRRARVVA
-21 CGEHPAQAVHGRPA
+21 CGETPAPAVHGHAPTA
-35 GAGDLDV
+35 DDLDV

-47 YAAVPDL
+47 HADVPDL
-54 DRFFRPESVAVVG
+54 DRFFRPEAVAVIG
-67 ASDTEGR
+67 ASDAEGR
-74 PNTGITRQLLAWS
+74 PNTGITRQLMDWA
-87 ERVGARL
+87 ERCGARL
-94 HPVHPTRESVFGIP
+94 HPVHPTRQTVFGTP
-108 CAPSVAALPEQ
+108 CFPSVADLPEP
-119 VDLAVLLLS
+119 VDLAVLLVS
-128 DPLPVIGELAEA
+128 DPLPVIEELAES

-155 GAEGAAAQE
+155 GEEGALAQA
-164 RLAAAVARA
+164 RLTAAVERS
-173 DGLRLLGPNTNLN
+173 GLRLLGPNTNLN
-186 AFERFREDL
+186 AFEKFRDDL
-195 DGPAIAL
+195 EGPAIAL

-212 LFSLQELGIRLSH
+212 VFTMQEIGVRLSH

-235 ETADFISYFAERP
+235 ETSDFISYFAERP

-254 AYVEGLKDGRA
+254 CYVEGLKDGRA
-265 FLLAADRAARR
+265 FLLAADRAAQR

-304 ADAVV
+304 ADTVV
-309 DAAMRQYGVIR
+309 DAAMRQFGVIR

-326 LQDTATLL
+326 LQDTSALL
-334 ARARR
+334 ARAR
-339 HRVPDS
+339 PPK
-345 SASAPSAPASSAPGS
+345 A
-360 AMSSPAASSPA
+360 
-371 VSRPALPRPEGVV
+371 EGVV
-384 VYSISGGTGAHFA
+384 VYSISGGTGAHFS
-397 DLATEAGLPLP
+397 DLATEAGLRLP
-408 TLSEAKQ
+408 ALSDAKQ
-415 AELHQWIPDYLSVA
+415 AELHQWIPDYLNVA

-444 PRILDAILDDPAVGV
+444 RKIIDAILDDPEVGV

-474 LAQDLVAAAE
+474 LAQDLADAAE
-484 RTDKLVC
+484 QTDKLVC

-501 AAYRETLLGSS
+501 EAYRTTLLGSS

-522 CITAVRAHLDH
+522 CITAVRAYLDH
-533 TRFTAAYRSPF
+533 HRFTTRYRSPF
-544 DEAPRSPSP
+544 ADAPRTASP
-553 SFRKAQALMRP
+553 SFRKAQALMRS

-593 AAAVRAASL
+593 AAAVRAAGL

-608 MKASGASIAH
+608 MKASGARLAH
-618 KTELGL
+618 KSDLGL
-624 VKIGLTSASQIRDAY
+624 VKVGLTSASQVRDAY
-639 RELTDIARYEDVSL
+639 RELTDIARYEGIAL

-673 HDDLFGP
+673 QDELFGP

-694 RDSAV
+694 RDVAV

-705 EDQAHAMLA
+705 EDQALAMLS
-714 ELRGRALLGGVRGAP
+714 ELRGRPLLDGVRGAP
-729 PADVDALVEVVL
+729 PADIDALVEVVL
-741 RVQRMALELGDQ
+741 RVQRMALELGDEL
-753 IAELDINP
+753 AELDINP

-776 LAACR
+776 LAVCR

>member
-12 DSRRARAIA
+12 DSRRARVIA
-21 CGEHPAQAVHGRPA
+21 CGEQRPGPAVHGRAEPLDGAAA
-35 GAGDLDV
+35 GADVDV

-47 YAAVPDL
+47 SAAVPDL
-54 DRFFRPESVAVVG
+54 ARFFRPESVAVIG

-74 PNTGITRQLLAWS
+74 PNTGITRQLLDWA
-87 ERVGARL
+87 ERVGARV
-94 HPVHPTRESVFGIP
+94 HPVHPSRPSVFGVP
-108 CAPSVAALPEQ
+108 CHASVADLPGQ
-119 VDLAVLLLS
+119 VDLAVLLVA
-128 DPLPVIGELAEA
+128 DPLPVIEELAEA
-140 KVKFAVAFASGFAET
+140 KVRFAVAFASGFAET
-155 GAEGAAAQE
+155 GAVGAEAQE
-164 RLAAAVARA
+164 RLADAVRRS
-173 DGLRLLGPNTNLN
+173 GLRLLGPNTNLN

-212 LFSLQELGIRLSH
+212 VFALQELGIRLSH

-235 ETADFISYFAERP
+235 ETADFISWFAERP

-254 AYVEGLKDGRA
+254 CYVEGLKDGRA

-289 TGARTAAS
+289 AGARTAAS

-304 ADAVV
+304 ADEVV

-326 LQDTATLL
+326 LQDTAALL
-334 ARARR
+334 ARAR
-339 HRVPDS
+339 
-345 SASAPSAPASSAPGS
+345 APLADGV
-360 AMSSPAASSPA
+360 A
-371 VSRPALPRPEGVV
+371 VC
-384 VYSISGGTGAHFA
+384 SISGGTGAHVA
-397 DLATEAGLPLP
+397 DLAAGQGLRLPRL
-408 TLSEAKQ
+408 TAEKQ
-415 AELHQWIPDYLSVA
+415 TELHQWIPGYLDVA
-429 NPVDNGGHPVGDWRG
+429 NPVDTGGHPVGDARG
-444 PRILDAILDDPAVGV
+444 RKIIDAILADPQVGV
-459 LICPITGPFPPMSDK
+459 LVCPVTGPFPPLSDR
-474 LAQDLVAAAE
+474 LVRDLVEAAE
-484 RTDKLVC
+484 ETDKLVC

-501 AAYRETLLGSS
+501 PAYREVLLGSS

-517 RTFAN
+517 RTVGN
-522 CITAVRAHLDH
+522 CLTAVRAWLDH
-533 TRFTAAYRSPF
+533 HRFAAGYRSPF
-544 DEAPRSPSP
+544 DEAPRTPSP
-553 SFRKAQALMRP
+553 SFRKAEALMRP

-571 AAKQLLRAYGIRV
+571 GAKQLLRAYGIRV

-593 AAAVRAASL
+593 AAAVRAAGQ

-608 MKASGASIAH
+608 MKASGARIAH

-624 VKIGLTSASQIRDAY
+624 VKIGLTSASQVRDAY
-639 RELTDIARYEDVSL
+639 RELTDIARYEGVPL
-653 DGVLVCQMVERGVE
+653 DGVLVCQMVEQGVE

-673 HDDLFGP
+673 HDGLFGP

-694 RDSAV
+694 RDAAV

-705 EDQAHAMLA
+705 EEQARDMLA
-714 ELRGRALLGGVRGAP
+714 ELRGRALLDGVRGRP
-729 PADVDALVEVVL
+729 PADLDALVEVVL
-741 RVQRMALELGDQ
+741 RVQRMALELGGQ

-761 LMVLPRGQG
+761 LLVLPRGQG

-776 LAACR
+776 LVVCR

>member
-1 MLGSTHGTLTT
+1 MLGSTYGTLTT
-12 DSRRARAIA
+12 DSRRARVIA
-21 CGEHPAQAVHGRPA
+21 CGEQPGPAVHGRA
-35 GAGDLDV
+35 GTEDVDV
-42 SGRPL
+42 SGLPL
-47 YAAVPDL
+47 HSDVPDL

-67 ASDTEGR
+67 ASDAEGR
-74 PNTGITRQLLAWS
+74 PNTGITRQLMNWA

-94 HPVHPTRESVFGIP
+94 YPVHPTRETVFGLP
-108 CAPSVAALPEQ
+108 CSPSVAELPEQ
-119 VDLAVLLLS
+119 VDLAVLLVA
-128 DPLPVIGELAEA
+128 DPLPVIEQLADT

-155 GAEGAAAQE
+155 GDEGAAAQTRLSTAVE
-164 RLAAAVARA
+164 RS
-173 DGLRLLGPNTNLN
+173 GIRLLGPNTNLN
-186 AFERFREDL
+186 AFERFRDDL

-212 LFSLQELGIRLSH
+212 VFSLQELGIRLSH

-235 ETADFISYFAERP
+235 ETADFISYFSQRP

-254 AYVEGLKDGRA
+254 CYVEGLKDGRS
-265 FLLAADRAARR
+265 FLLAADRAARE

-304 ADAVV
+304 ADTVV
-309 DAAMRQYGVIR
+309 DAAMRQFGVIR

-326 LQDTATLL
+326 LQDTSALL
-334 ARARR
+334 ARAR
-339 HRVPDS
+339 P
-345 SASAPSAPASSAPGS
+345 
-360 AMSSPAASSPA
+360 
-371 VSRPALPRPEGVV
+371 PRADGVV
-384 VYSISGGTGAHFA
+384 VYSISGGTGAHFS
-397 DLATEAGLPLP
+397 DLATEAGLQLP
-408 TLSEAKQ
+408 TLPQEKQ
-415 AELHQWIPDYLSVA
+415 DELHQWIPDYLSVA

-444 PRILDAILDDPAVGV
+444 RKIIDAILADPSVGV

-474 LAQDLVAAAE
+474 LAQDLVDAAE
-484 RTDKLVC
+484 QTDKLVC

-501 AAYRETLLGSS
+501 EAYRTTLLGSS

-522 CITAVRAHLDH
+522 CITAVRAYLDH
-533 TRFTAAYRSPF
+533 HRFTASYVSPF
-544 DEAPRSPSP
+544 DEAPRTPSP

-564 GQQLSEH
+564 GHQLSEH

-608 MKASGASIAH
+608 MKASAPQLAH
-618 KTELGL
+618 KSELGL
-624 VKIGLTSASQIRDAY
+624 VKVELTSASQVRDAY
-639 RELTDIARYEDVSL
+639 RELTDIARYEGIEL

-673 HDDLFGP
+673 RDELFGP

-694 RDSAV
+694 RDTAV
-699 RVPPFG
+699 AVPPFG
-705 EDQAHAMLA
+705 ESQARAVLDQ
-714 ELRGRALLGGVRGAP
+714 LRGRPLLDGVRGAP
-729 PADVDALVEVVL
+729 PVDIDALVEVIL
-741 RVQRMALELGDQ
+741 RVQRMALELGDDL
-753 IAELDINP
+753 AELDINP

-776 LAACR
+776 LAVCR

>member
-12 DSRRARAIA
+12 DSRRARVIA
-21 CGEHPAQAVHGRPA
+21 CGEQRPGPAVHGRADPLDGAA
-35 GAGDLDV
+35 GGADVDV

-47 YAAVPDL
+47 SAAVPDL
-54 DRFFRPESVAVVG
+54 ARFFRPESVAVIG

-74 PNTGITRQLLAWS
+74 PNTGITRQLLDWA
-87 ERVGARL
+87 ERVGARV
-94 HPVHPTRESVFGIP
+94 HPVHPTRPSVFGVP
-108 CAPSVAALPEQ
+108 CHVSVADLPGQ
-119 VDLAVLLLS
+119 VDLAVLLVA
-128 DPLPVIGELAEA
+128 DPLPVIEELAEA
-140 KVKFAVAFASGFAET
+140 KVRFAVAFASGFAET
-155 GAEGAAAQE
+155 GAAGAEAQE
-164 RLAAAVARA
+164 RLAEAVRRS
-173 DGLRLLGPNTNLN
+173 GLRLLGPNTNLN
-186 AFERFREDL
+186 AFERFRDDL

-212 LFSLQELGIRLSH
+212 VFALQELGIRLSH

-235 ETADFISYFAERP
+235 ETADFVSWFAERP

-254 AYVEGLKDGRA
+254 CYVEGLKDGRA

-289 TGARTAAS
+289 AGARGAAS

-304 ADAVV
+304 ADEVV

-326 LQDTATLL
+326 LQDTAALL
-334 ARARR
+334 ARAR
-339 HRVPDS
+339 
-345 SASAPSAPASSAPGS
+345 APLADGV
-360 AMSSPAASSPA
+360 A
-371 VSRPALPRPEGVV
+371 VC
-384 VYSISGGTGAHFA
+384 SISGGTGAHVA
-397 DLATEAGLPLP
+397 DLAAGQGLRLPRL
-408 TLSEAKQ
+408 TAEKQ
-415 AELHQWIPDYLSVA
+415 AELHQWIPGYLDVA
-429 NPVDNGGHPVGDWRG
+429 NPVDTGGHPVGDARG
-444 PRILDAILDDPAVGV
+444 RRIIDAILADPQVGV
-459 LICPITGPFPPMSDK
+459 LVCPVTGPFPPLSDR
-474 LAQDLVAAAE
+474 LVRDLVEAAE
-484 RTDKLVC
+484 ETDKLVC

-501 AAYRETLLGSS
+501 PAYREVLLGSS

-517 RTFAN
+517 RTVGN
-522 CITAVRAHLDH
+522 CLRAVRAWLDH
-533 TRFTAAYRSPF
+533 HRFTDGYRSPF
-544 DEAPRSPSP
+544 DEAPRTPSP
-553 SFRKAQALMRP
+553 SFRKAEALMRP

-571 AAKQLLRAYGIRV
+571 GAKQLLRAYGIRV

-593 AAAVRAASL
+593 AAAVRAAGQ

-608 MKASGASIAH
+608 MKASGARIAH

-624 VKIGLTSASQIRDAY
+624 VKIGLTSASQVRDAY
-639 RELTDIARYEDVSL
+639 RELTDVARYEGVPL
-653 DGVLVCQMVERGVE
+653 DGVLVCQMVEQGVE

-673 HDDLFGP
+673 HDELFGP

-694 RDSAV
+694 RDAAV

-705 EDQAHAMLA
+705 EEQARDMLA
-714 ELRGRALLGGVRGAP
+714 ELRGRALLDGVRGRP
-729 PADVDALVEVVL
+729 PADLDALVEVVL
-741 RVQRMALELGDQ
+741 RVQRMALELGGQ

-761 LMVLPRGQG
+761 LLVLPRGQG

-776 LAACR
+776 LVVCR

>member
-12 DSRRARAIA
+12 DFRARVEA
-21 CGEHPAQAVHGRPA
+21 CGETPRTAVHSTTAPA
-35 GAGDLDV
+35 AGDAAEQDV

-47 YAAVPDL
+47 HSDVPDL
-54 DRFFRPESVAVVG
+54 DRFFRPESVAVIG

-74 PNTGITRQLLAWS
+74 PNTGITRQLIAWA
-87 ERVGARL
+87 ERVGARV
-94 HPVHPTRESVFGIP
+94 HPVHPTRTAVFGLP
-108 CAPSVAALPEQ
+108 CHASVAELPEQ
-119 VDLAVLLLS
+119 VDLAVLLVA
-128 DPLPVIGELAEA
+128 DPIPVIEELADT
-140 KVKFAVAFASGFAET
+140 KVRFAVAFASGFAET
-155 GAEGAAAQE
+155 GESGAAAQA
-164 RLAAAVARA
+164 RLTAAVRRS
-173 DGLRLLGPNTNLN
+173 GLRLLGPNTNLN

-212 LFSLQELGIRLSH
+212 VYTLQELGIRLSH

-254 AYVEGLKDGRA
+254 CYVEGLKDGRS
-265 FLLAADRAARR
+265 FLLAADRAARN

-289 TGARTAAS
+289 TGARMAAS

-304 ADAVV
+304 ADTVV
-309 DAAMRQYGVIR
+309 DAAMRQFGVIR

-326 LQDTATLL
+326 LQDTAALL
-334 ARARR
+334 ARAR
-339 HRVPDS
+339 PPQ
-345 SASAPSAPASSAPGS
+345 A
-360 AMSSPAASSPA
+360 
-371 VSRPALPRPEGVV
+371 EGVV
-384 VYSISGGTGAHFA
+384 VYSISGGTGAHFS
-397 DLATEAGLPLP
+397 DLATEAGLTLP

-415 AELHQWIPDYLSVA
+415 AELHQWIPSYLNVA

-444 PRILDAILDDPAVGV
+444 RKIIDAILADPSVGV

-474 LAQDLVAAAE
+474 LAQDLVDAAE
-484 RTDKLVC
+484 ATDKLVC
-491 VVWGSPVGTE
+491 VIWGSPVGTE
-501 AAYRETLLGSS
+501 EAYRTTLLGSS

-517 RTFAN
+517 RTFGN
-522 CITAVRAHLDH
+522 CITAVRAYLGHH
-533 TRFTAAYRSPF
+533 RFTASYRSPF
-544 DEAPRSPSP
+544 DEAPRTPSP
-553 SFRKAQALMRP
+553 SYRKARALMRP

-593 AAAVRAASL
+593 AAAVRAAGL

-608 MKASGASIAH
+608 MKASGPQLAH

-624 VKIGLTSASQIRDAY
+624 VKVGLTSASQIRDAY
-639 RELTDIARYEDVSL
+639 RELTDIARYENIPL
-653 DGVLVCQMVERGVE
+653 DGILVCQMVERGVE

-673 HDDLFGP
+673 QDPLFGP

-694 RDSAV
+694 HDAAV

-705 EDQAHAMLA
+705 EDQARTMLR
-714 ELRGRALLGGVRGAP
+714 ELRGAALLDGVRGAP

-741 RVQRMALELGDQ
+741 RVQRMALELGDELS
-753 IAELDINP
+753 ELDINP

-776 LAACR
+776 LAICR